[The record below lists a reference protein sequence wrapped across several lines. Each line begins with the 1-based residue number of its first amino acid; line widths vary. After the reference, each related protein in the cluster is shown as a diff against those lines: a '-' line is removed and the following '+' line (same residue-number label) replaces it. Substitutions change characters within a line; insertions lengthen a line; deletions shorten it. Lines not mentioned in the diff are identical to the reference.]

1 MQRPYKSSSYLLIL
15 NSYLLTLTSYLLSLP
30 SLSSCK
36 IKTMWKN
43 HPKALPFLFF
53 SEMWERF
60 GYYLMIGI
68 FTLYLKDSV
77 DGFNMDEK
85 DASSLYGTFIALVFF
100 TPFLGGLIADRY
112 LGYRNSII
120 MGGLLMGIGYCTMGI
135 HSESMLYVS
144 MTLVILGN
152 GFFKP
157 NISTL
162 LGNVYNT
169 PLHVNQ
175 KDEGYNIF
183 YMGINIGAFIC
194 NFFGAALYSMIG
206 WGAAFAAAGVGMFIG
221 VITFISGTKHYKAYD
236 VRKPLQPGDLSLWQI
251 TATVILPSILFG
263 VIGWYIKGTSGYLFD
278 SNSTDAFIFACIP
291 VIFFYTILLLRSNKE
306 ERPAM
311 GAMLAIFLVVILFW
325 AIFKQNGSALNTWA
339 SRYTD
344 REVKGSTGELL
355 QTLKQTDKA
364 VFTTYKL
371 DSVVK
376 MDAQFRKIKVD
387 GREVKEL
394 AYPSYFKNVSPD
406 KLPKEGEAVKAWLPS
421 LSQSINPFWVIVLTP
436 LVLAF
441 FTWLRRKGKEPSTP
455 TKIAFGLL
463 ISALSVLVMVA
474 AVKAGDNGAE
484 KVSVWWLAG
493 SYGVVTIGELFLSPM
508 GLSLVSKLSPAR
520 ITSLMM
526 GGWFLST
533 SIGNKLSGV
542 LASKWDEYDNKA
554 DYFWLNFFLLAIAA
568 LFLFVLLKWLNRVM
582 KSKGVN

>member
-1 MQRPYKSSSYLLIL
+1 
-15 NSYLLTLTSYLLSLP
+15 
-30 SLSSCK
+30 
-36 IKTMWKN
+36 MWKK

-77 DGFNMDEK
+77 DGFNMNEK
-85 DASSLYGTFIALVFF
+85 DSASLYGTFIALVFF

-112 LGYRNSII
+112 LGYRRSII
-120 MGGLLMGIGYCTMGI
+120 MGGLLMGVGYCTMGI
-135 HSESMLYVS
+135 HNEKMLYIS
-144 MTLVILGN
+144 MALVIIGN

-162 LGNVYNT
+162 LGNVYST
-169 PLHVNQ
+169 PQHMQQ

-194 NFFGAALYSMIG
+194 NFFGAALYSTIG

-221 VITFISGTKHYKAYD
+221 VITFIVGTKHYKEYD
-236 VRKPLQPGDLSLWQI
+236 VRKPLQPGDMPLWKI
-251 TATVILPSILFG
+251 LALVIIPSIIFG
-263 VIGWYIKGTSGYLFD
+263 IIGWFIKGTEGFVFD

-291 VIFFYTILLLRSNKE
+291 VLTFYTVLLIRSNKD
-306 ERPAM
+306 ERPAI
-311 GAMLAIFLVVILFW
+311 GAMLSIFAVVILFW

-344 REVKGSTGELL
+344 RSVTGTMGNFLAA
-355 QTLKQTDKA
+355 LKQTDKPA
-364 VFTTYKL
+364 NTTYKL

-376 MDAQFRKIKVD
+376 LDNQFRKIKVD
-387 GREVKEL
+387 GKEVKEPG
-394 AYPSYFKNVSPD
+394 YPSYFINVPPEQ
-406 KLPKEGEAVKAWLPS
+406 LPKEGEVVKAWLPS

-436 LVLAF
+436 LVVAM

-474 AVKAGDNGAE
+474 AVKVGNNGAE
-484 KVSVWWLAG
+484 KVSVWWLMG
-493 SYGVVTIGELFLSPM
+493 SYGIVTIGELFLSPM
-508 GLSLVSKLSPAR
+508 GLSLVSKLSPVR

-533 SIGNKLSGV
+533 SIGNKLSGI

-554 DYFWLNFFLLAIAA
+554 NYFWLNFILLGGAA
-568 LFLFVLLKWLNRVM
+568 VFLFILLKWLNKVM
-582 KSKGVN
+582 KEKGVN